1 MSRRAVVA
9 VAVLALA
16 AGAAAA
22 QEAAKLPPFKATDY
36 PIDIRKALSYAPDEC
51 KRQGGARKAVFASD
65 TVRKIDLTGDGVD
78 DYIISYRNTECAG
91 RMSVYCGTAGCGLE
105 IHVTLPNGGQRMVFS
120 DRVWTYEILPGEGA
134 RTLRFDM
141 HGSYCGGS
149 GASECKKE
157 HKITSKPFE
166 FVEPKD

>member
-1 MSRRAVVA
+1 M
-9 VAVLALA
+9 AVLALA

-36 PIDIRKALSYAPDEC
+36 PIEIRKALSYGPDEC
-51 KRQGGARKAVFASD
+51 KRQGGGKVTFAPD
-65 TVRKIDLTGDGVD
+65 TVRKVDLTGDGVD
-78 DYIISYRNTECAG
+78 DYIISFRETKCAG
-91 RMSVYCGTAGCGLE
+91 RQAVFCGTAGCTLDVY
-105 IHVTLPNGGQRMVFS
+105 VTLPNGKQRMVFS
-120 DRVWTYEILPGEGA
+120 DRVWSYEILPGEGA